1 MQEPNHEGNKAP
13 MNYRLMDA
21 WYQVSR
27 RFLST
32 EAARRALEDMSL
44 VVAHFANVMG
54 ERSACAAAA

>member
-27 RFLST
+27 SFLST
-32 EAARRALEDMSL
+32 EAARRALE